1 MCWGLTVLSQGLFTV
16 RFQISD
22 VPQEVKDNRG
32 TYGAR
37 SLGYDIN
44 SCSRPEILLDDHQ
57 IFVWGNSKE
66 HDNDELIINK
76 YDFITLVRVLS
87 DNAKVK
93 IIGMNKFCIGGC

>member
-1 MCWGLTVLSQGLFTV
+1 MCWGLTVLSQGSFTV

-32 TYGAR
+32 SYYVH
-37 SLGYDIN
+37 SLGYEIN
-44 SCSRPEILLDDHQ
+44 SCSRPEIILDDHQ
-57 IFVWGNSKE
+57 IFVWGEIKE
-66 HDNDELIINK
+66 RDNDEIVLSK
-76 YDFITLVRVLS
+76 QGFLTVVRVLS